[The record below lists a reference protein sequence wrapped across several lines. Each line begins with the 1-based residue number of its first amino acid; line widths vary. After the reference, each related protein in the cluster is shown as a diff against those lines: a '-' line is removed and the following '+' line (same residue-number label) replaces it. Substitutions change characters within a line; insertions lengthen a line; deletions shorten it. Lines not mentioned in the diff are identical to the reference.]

1 MGKKDTLIYELKNLK
16 KIYNNISALSIGRLK
31 IHRGTIYGILGPIGS
46 GKTTLLKIL
55 AGYDRQTEGKLLYD
69 HSEFQRSWLGK
80 IKIPDEISFSGNHNY
95 NNSQIVKSYIDF
107 CFPNK
112 SNKIINQYFNGSVSK
127 RILPLKIQNLSPGQK
142 SWLDTVF
149 ALEGDPRVLI
159 QDDFSSLFDSEM
171 QSIARK
177 GFRKMNRNLGTTII
191 LSSVNSNVLRNLCS
205 VMIYLENGHI
215 TRVRSGNTR
224 NQQNKKKIK

>member
-80 IKIPDEISFSGNHNY
+80 IKIPDEISFSGKHNY

-112 SNKIINQYFNGSVSK
+112 SNKIIKQYFNGLVSK
-127 RILPLKIQNLSPGQK
+127 RILPLKIQSLSPGQK

-224 NQQNKKKIK
+224 NQQNKKSNK

>member
-16 KIYNNISALSIGRLK
+16 KIYNNISALSIRRLQ

-80 IKIPDEISFSGNHNY
+80 IKKPDEISFSGKHNY

-112 SNKIINQYFNGSVSK
+112 SNKIIKQYFNGSVSK

-224 NQQNKKKIK
+224 NQQNKKSNK

>member
-16 KIYNNISALSIGRLK
+16 KIYNNISALSIRRLQ

-69 HSEFQRSWLGK
+69 HSEFQRSWLGQ
-80 IKIPDEISFSGNHNY
+80 IKIPDEISFSGKHNY

-112 SNKIINQYFNGSVSK
+112 SNKIIKQYFKGSVSK
-127 RILPLKIQNLSPGQK
+127 RILPLKIQSLSPGQK

-224 NQQNKKKIK
+224 NQQNKKSNK

>member
-16 KIYNNISALSIGRLK
+16 KIYNNISALSIGRLQ

-80 IKIPDEISFSGNHNY
+80 IKIPDEISFSGKHNY

-112 SNKIINQYFNGSVSK
+112 SNKIIKQYFNGSVSK

-224 NQQNKKKIK
+224 NQQNKKSNK

>member
-16 KIYNNISALSIGRLK
+16 KIYNNISALSIRRLQ

-80 IKIPDEISFSGNHNY
+80 IKKPDEISFSGKHNY

-112 SNKIINQYFNGSVSK
+112 SNKIIKQYFNGSVSK

-224 NQQNKKKIK
+224 SQQNKKSNK

>member
-16 KIYNNISALSIGRLK
+16 KIYNNISALSIRTLQ

-80 IKIPDEISFSGNHNY
+80 IKIPDEISFSGKHNY

-112 SNKIINQYFNGSVSK
+112 SNKIIKQYFNGSVSK

-224 NQQNKKKIK
+224 NQQNKKSNK

>member
-16 KIYNNISALSIGRLK
+16 KIYNNISALSIRTLQ

-80 IKIPDEISFSGNHNY
+80 IKIPDEISFSGKHNY

-112 SNKIINQYFNGSVSK
+112 SNKIIKQYFKGSVSK
-127 RILPLKIQNLSPGQK
+127 RILPLKIQSLSPGQK

-171 QSIARK
+171 LSIARK

-224 NQQNKKKIK
+224 NQQNKKSNK

>member
-16 KIYNNISALSIGRLK
+16 KIYNNISALSIRRLQ
-31 IHRGTIYGILGPIGS
+31 IHRVTIYGILGPIGS

-80 IKIPDEISFSGNHNY
+80 IKTPDEISFSGKHNY

-112 SNKIINQYFNGSVSK
+112 SNKIIKQYFKGSVSK
-127 RILPLKIQNLSPGQK
+127 RILPLKIQSLSPGQK

-224 NQQNKKKIK
+224 NQQNKKSNK

>member
-80 IKIPDEISFSGNHNY
+80 IKIPDEISFSGKHNY

-112 SNKIINQYFNGSVSK
+112 SNKIIKQYFNGSVSK

-191 LSSVNSNVLRNLCS
+191 LSSVNSNILRNLCS

-224 NQQNKKKIK
+224 NQQNKKSNK

>member
-16 KIYNNISALSIGRLK
+16 KIYNNITALSIGRLQ

-46 GKTTLLKIL
+46 GKTTLLNIL
-55 AGYDRQTEGKLLYD
+55 AGYDKQTEGRLLYD
-69 HSEFQRSWLGK
+69 HSEFQQSWLGK
-80 IKIPDEISFSGNHNY
+80 IIIPDEISISGKHNY
-95 NNSQIVKSYIDF
+95 NKSQIVKSYIDY

-112 SNKIINQYFNGSVSK
+112 SNKIIKQYFHGSVSK

-159 QDDFSSLFDSEM
+159 QDDFSYLFDSEM

-215 TRVRSGNTR
+215 IRIRSGNTR
-224 NQQNKKKIK
+224 KQQNKKSDK

>member
-16 KIYNNISALSIGRLK
+16 KIYNNISALSIRRLQ

-80 IKIPDEISFSGNHNY
+80 IKIPDEISFSGKHNY

-112 SNKIINQYFNGSVSK
+112 SNKIIKQYFNGSVSK

-149 ALEGDPRVLI
+149 AFEGDPRVLI
-159 QDDFSSLFDSEM
+159 QDDFTSLFDSEM

-224 NQQNKKKIK
+224 NQQNKKSNK

>member
-80 IKIPDEISFSGNHNY
+80 IKIPDEISFSGKHNY

-112 SNKIINQYFNGSVSK
+112 
-127 RILPLKIQNLSPGQK
+127 
-142 SWLDTVF
+142 
-149 ALEGDPRVLI
+149 
-159 QDDFSSLFDSEM
+159 
-171 QSIARK
+171 
-177 GFRKMNRNLGTTII
+177 
-191 LSSVNSNVLRNLCS
+191 
-205 VMIYLENGHI
+205 
-215 TRVRSGNTR
+215 
-224 NQQNKKKIK
+224 

>member
-16 KIYNNISALSIGRLK
+16 KIYNNISALSIRRLQ

-80 IKIPDEISFSGNHNY
+80 IKIPDEISFSGKHNY

-112 SNKIINQYFNGSVSK
+112 SNKIIKQYFKCSVSK
-127 RILPLKIQNLSPGQK
+127 RILPLKIQSLSPGQK

-224 NQQNKKKIK
+224 NQQNKKSNK

>member
-16 KIYNNISALSIGRLK
+16 KIYNNISALSIRRLQ

-69 HSEFQRSWLGK
+69 HSEFQRSWLGQ
-80 IKIPDEISFSGNHNY
+80 IKKPDEISFSGKHNY

-112 SNKIINQYFNGSVSK
+112 SNKIIKQYFNGSVSK

-224 NQQNKKKIK
+224 NQQNKKSNK

>member
-16 KIYNNISALSIGRLK
+16 KIYNNISALSIRRLQ

-69 HSEFQRSWLGK
+69 HSEFQRSWLGQ
-80 IKIPDEISFSGNHNY
+80 IKIPDEISFSGKHNY

-112 SNKIINQYFNGSVSK
+112 SNKIIKQYFNGSVSK

-191 LSSVNSNVLRNLCS
+191 LSSLNSNVLRSLCS

-224 NQQNKKKIK
+224 NQQNKKSNK

>member
-1 MGKKDTLIYELKNLK
+1 MDKKDTLIYELKNLK
-16 KIYNNISALSIGRLK
+16 KIYNNISALSIRRLQ

-80 IKIPDEISFSGNHNY
+80 IKIPDEISFSGKHNY

-112 SNKIINQYFNGSVSK
+112 SNKIIKQYFNGSVSK

-224 NQQNKKKIK
+224 NQQNKKSNK

>member
-16 KIYNNISALSIGRLK
+16 KIYNNISALSIRRLQ

-80 IKIPDEISFSGNHNY
+80 IKIPDEISFSGKHNY

-112 SNKIINQYFNGSVSK
+112 SNKIIKQYFNGSVSK

-149 ALEGDPRVLI
+149 ALEGDPRV
-159 QDDFSSLFDSEM
+159 
-171 QSIARK
+171 
-177 GFRKMNRNLGTTII
+177 
-191 LSSVNSNVLRNLCS
+191 
-205 VMIYLENGHI
+205 
-215 TRVRSGNTR
+215 
-224 NQQNKKKIK
+224 

>member
-80 IKIPDEISFSGNHNY
+80 IKIPDEISFSGKHNY

-112 SNKIINQYFNGSVSK
+112 SNKIIKQYFKGSVSK
-127 RILPLKIQNLSPGQK
+127 RILPLKIQSLSPGQK

-191 LSSVNSNVLRNLCS
+191 LSSVNSNVFRNLCS

-224 NQQNKKKIK
+224 NQQNKKSNK

>member
-1 MGKKDTLIYELKNLK
+1 MQ
-16 KIYNNISALSIGRLK
+16 

-80 IKIPDEISFSGNHNY
+80 IKIPDEISFSGKHNY

-112 SNKIINQYFNGSVSK
+112 SNKIIKQYFNGSVSK
-127 RILPLKIQNLSPGQK
+127 RILPLKIQSLSPGQK

-224 NQQNKKKIK
+224 NQQNKKSNK

>member
-16 KIYNNISALSIGRLK
+16 KIYNNISALSIRRLQ

-69 HSEFQRSWLGK
+69 HSEFQRSWLGQ
-80 IKIPDEISFSGNHNY
+80 IKIPDEISFSGKHNY

-112 SNKIINQYFNGSVSK
+112 SNKIVKQYFNGSVSK

-191 LSSVNSNVLRNLCS
+191 LSSLNSNVLRSLCS

-224 NQQNKKKIK
+224 NQQNKKSNK

>member
-16 KIYNNISALSIGRLK
+16 KIYNNISALSIRRLQ

-69 HSEFQRSWLGK
+69 HLEFQRSWLGK
-80 IKIPDEISFSGNHNY
+80 IKIPDEISFSGKHNY

-112 SNKIINQYFNGSVSK
+112 SNKIIKQYFNGSVSK

-224 NQQNKKKIK
+224 NQQNKKSNK

>member
-16 KIYNNISALSIGRLK
+16 KIYNNISALSIRRLQ

-80 IKIPDEISFSGNHNY
+80 IKIPDEISFSGKHNY

-112 SNKIINQYFNGSVSK
+112 SNKIIKQYFKGSVSK
-127 RILPLKIQNLSPGQK
+127 RILPLKIQSLSPGQK

-149 ALEGDPRVLI
+149 SLEGDPRVLI

-224 NQQNKKKIK
+224 NQQNKKSNK

>member
-16 KIYNNISALSIGRLK
+16 KIYNNISALSIRRLQ

-80 IKIPDEISFSGNHNY
+80 IKIPDEISFSGKHNY

-112 SNKIINQYFNGSVSK
+112 SNKIIKQYFNGSVSK

-224 NQQNKKKIK
+224 SQQNKKSNK

>member
-16 KIYNNISALSIGRLK
+16 KIYNNISALSIRRLQ

-80 IKIPDEISFSGNHNY
+80 IKIPDEISFSGKHNY

-112 SNKIINQYFNGSVSK
+112 SNKVIKQYFNGSVSK

-149 ALEGDPRVLI
+149 SLEGDPRVLI

-224 NQQNKKKIK
+224 NQQNKKSNK

>member
-1 MGKKDTLIYELKNLK
+1 M
-16 KIYNNISALSIGRLK
+16 K

-80 IKIPDEISFSGNHNY
+80 IKIPDEISFSGKHNY

-112 SNKIINQYFNGSVSK
+112 SNKIIKQYFKGSVSK
-127 RILPLKIQNLSPGQK
+127 RILPLKIQSLSPGQK

-171 QSIARK
+171 ESIARK

-224 NQQNKKKIK
+224 NQQNKKSNK

>member
-16 KIYNNISALSIGRLK
+16 KIYNNISALSIRRLQ

-80 IKIPDEISFSGNHNY
+80 IKIPDEISFSGKHNY

-112 SNKIINQYFNGSVSK
+112 SNKIIKQYFKGSVSK
-127 RILPLKIQNLSPGQK
+127 RILPLKIQSLSPGQK

-224 NQQNKKKIK
+224 NQQNKKSNK

>member
-16 KIYNNISALSIGRLK
+16 KIYNNISALSIRRLK

-80 IKIPDEISFSGNHNY
+80 IKIPDEISFSGKHNY

-112 SNKIINQYFNGSVSK
+112 SNKIIKQYFKGSVSK

-224 NQQNKKKIK
+224 NQQNKKSNK

>member
-1 MGKKDTLIYELKNLK
+1 M
-16 KIYNNISALSIGRLK
+16 
-31 IHRGTIYGILGPIGS
+31 
-46 GKTTLLKIL
+46 LKIL
-55 AGYDRQTEGKLLYD
+55 AGYDRHTEGKLLYD

-80 IKIPDEISFSGNHNY
+80 IKIPDEISFSGKHNY

-112 SNKIINQYFNGSVSK
+112 SNKIIKQYFNGSVSK
-127 RILPLKIQNLSPGQK
+127 RILPLKIQSLSPGQK

-224 NQQNKKKIK
+224 S

>member
-16 KIYNNISALSIGRLK
+16 KIYNNISALSIRRLQ

-80 IKIPDEISFSGNHNY
+80 IKIPDEISFSGKHNY

-112 SNKIINQYFNGSVSK
+112 SNKIIKQYFNGSVSK
-127 RILPLKIQNLSPGQK
+127 RILPLKIQSLSPGQK

-149 ALEGDPRVLI
+149 SLEGDPRVLI

-224 NQQNKKKIK
+224 NQQNKKSNK

>member
-16 KIYNNISALSIGRLK
+16 KIYNNISALSIRRLQ

-80 IKIPDEISFSGNHNY
+80 IKIPDEISFSGKHNY

-112 SNKIINQYFNGSVSK
+112 SNKIIKQYFNGSVSK

-224 NQQNKKKIK
+224 NQQNKKSNK

>member
-80 IKIPDEISFSGNHNY
+80 IKIPDEISFSGKHNY

-112 SNKIINQYFNGSVSK
+112 SNKIIKQYFKGSVSK
-127 RILPLKIQNLSPGQK
+127 RILPLKIQSLSPGQK

-215 TRVRSGNTR
+215 IRVRSGNTR
-224 NQQNKKKIK
+224 NQQNKKSNK

>member
-16 KIYNNISALSIGRLK
+16 KIYNNISALSIGRLQ

-80 IKIPDEISFSGNHNY
+80 IKIPDEISFSGKHNY

-112 SNKIINQYFNGSVSK
+112 SNKIIKQYFKGSVSK
-127 RILPLKIQNLSPGQK
+127 RILPLKIQSLSPGQK

-224 NQQNKKKIK
+224 NQQNKKSNK